1 LRQSLTLCLGV
12 PYDIVQTNKKGEY
25 NICVALD
32 FVDVDGI
39 VVIVDVAVAVTT
51 VVVDA
56 AATVDALAAAV
67 TADAAAAMTVAVA
80 VTTVVVDAAVVA
92 LVVEETTAVA
102 AAMISVQA
110 PDARH
115 TGKASAMAIGK
126 ASTMQPG
133 AIQAAAAPPPARPED
148 LVQLSPKTAAA
159 VTTNRNWQI
168 TGIRN
173 RTSYEALFCI
183 FSVLHLLCFT
193 HSFFPNHLY
202 ITDNH

>member
-1 LRQSLTLCLGV
+1 MRQSLTLCLSV

-25 NICVALD
+25 NICVALE

-39 VVIVDVAVAVTT
+39 VVIVDVATT
-51 VVVDA
+51 VVAAAAITVVAAVDVAVDVAAA
-56 AATVDALAAAV
+56 AATAVAAADAAV
-67 TADAAAAMTVAVA
+67 IADAAAAT
-80 VTTVVVDAAVVA
+80 
-92 LVVEETTAVA
+92 A
-102 AAMISVQA
+102 AADMISVRA
-110 PDARH
+110 PGARH
-115 TGKASAMAIGK
+115 IGKASAMAIGK

-159 VTTNRNWQI
+159 VTTNRNWQT

>member
-1 LRQSLTLCLGV
+1 MRQSLTLCLGV

-51 VVVDA
+51 VAVD
-56 AATVDALAAAV
+56 AAV
-67 TADAAAAMTVAVA
+67 TADAA
-80 VTTVVVDAAVVA
+80 VVA
-92 LVVEETTAVA
+92 LAVEETTAVA

-159 VTTNRNWQI
+159 VTTNRNWQT

-173 RTSYEALFCI
+173 RASYEALSDCRQTGFGLCI
-183 FSVLHLLCFT
+183 PKPV
-193 HSFFPNHLY
+193 FFY
-202 ITDNH
+202 

>member
-1 LRQSLTLCLGV
+1 M
-12 PYDIVQTNKKGEY
+12 
-25 NICVALD
+25 
-32 FVDVDGI
+32 DGI

-80 VTTVVVDAAVVA
+80 VDAAVTADAAVVA

-102 AAMISVQA
+102 AAMISV
-110 PDARH
+110 H
-115 TGKASAMAIGK
+115 TGKASAMAIEK

-159 VTTNRNWQI
+159 VTTNRNWQT

-183 FSVLHLLCFT
+183 CSFLHTLSFLITYTSQTTIDNLPFSG
-193 HSFFPNHLY
+193 
-202 ITDNH
+202 I

>member
-1 LRQSLTLCLGV
+1 MRQSLTLCLGV

-56 AATVDALAAAV
+56 AATVAALAAAV

-80 VTTVVVDAAVVA
+80 VDAAVTADAAVVA
-92 LVVEETTAVA
+92 PAVEETTAVA

-115 TGKASAMAIGK
+115 TGK

-159 VTTNRNWQI
+159 VTTNRNWQT

-173 RTSYEALFCI
+173 RASYEALFCI
-183 FSVLHLLCFT
+183 FSVLHLLFFT

-202 ITDNH
+202 ITDDH

>member
-1 LRQSLTLCLGV
+1 MRQSLTLCLSV

-25 NICVALD
+25 NICVALE

-39 VVIVDVAVAVTT
+39 VVIVDVATT
-51 VVVDA
+51 VVAAAAITVVAAVDVAVDVAAA
-56 AATVDALAAAV
+56 AATAVAAADAAV
-67 TADAAAAMTVAVA
+67 IADAAAAT
-80 VTTVVVDAAVVA
+80 
-92 LVVEETTAVA
+92 A
-102 AAMISVQA
+102 AADMISVRA
-110 PDARH
+110 PGARH
-115 TGKASAMAIGK
+115 IGKASAMAIGK

-159 VTTNRNWQI
+159 VTTNRNWQT

-173 RTSYEALFCI
+173 RASYEALFCI
-183 FSVLHLLCFT
+183 FSVLHLLCFK

>member
-1 LRQSLTLCLGV
+1 MRQSLTLCLGV

-67 TADAAAAMTVAVA
+67 TADAAAAMTVAVDAA
-80 VTTVVVDAAVVA
+80 VTADAAVVA

-159 VTTNRNWQI
+159 VTTNRNWQT

-173 RTSYEALFCI
+173 RASYEALFCI
-183 FSVLHLLCFT
+183 FSVLHLLFFT

>member
-1 LRQSLTLCLGV
+1 M
-12 PYDIVQTNKKGEY
+12 
-25 NICVALD
+25 
-32 FVDVDGI
+32 DGI

-67 TADAAAAMTVAVA
+67 TADAAVIA
-80 VTTVVVDAAVVA
+80 DAAA
-92 LVVEETTAVA
+92 ATA
-102 AAMISVQA
+102 AADMISVRA
-110 PDARH
+110 PGARH
-115 TGKASAMAIGK
+115 IGKASAMAIGK

-159 VTTNRNWQI
+159 VTTNRNWQT

-183 FSVLHLLCFT
+183 FSVLHLLCFK

>member
-1 LRQSLTLCLGV
+1 
-12 PYDIVQTNKKGEY
+12 
-25 NICVALD
+25 
-32 FVDVDGI
+32 
-39 VVIVDVAVAVTT
+39 
-51 VVVDA
+51 
-56 AATVDALAAAV
+56 
-67 TADAAAAMTVAVA
+67 M
-80 VTTVVVDAAVVA
+80 
-92 LVVEETTAVA
+92 EETTAVA

-159 VTTNRNWQI
+159 VTTNRNWQT

-173 RTSYEALFCI
+173 RASYEALSDCRQTGFGLCI
-183 FSVLHLLCFT
+183 PKPV
-193 HSFFPNHLY
+193 FFY
-202 ITDNH
+202 

>member
-1 LRQSLTLCLGV
+1 MRQSLTLCLGV

-56 AATVDALAAAV
+56 AAV

-80 VTTVVVDAAVVA
+80 VDAAVTADAAVVA

-159 VTTNRNWQI
+159 VTTNRNWQT

-183 FSVLHLLCFT
+183 CSFLHTLSFLITSTSQTTIDNLPFSG
-193 HSFFPNHLY
+193 
-202 ITDNH
+202 I

>member
-1 LRQSLTLCLGV
+1 MDADAKDATDSAGT
-12 PYDIVQTNKKGEY
+12 
-25 NICVALD
+25 
-32 FVDVDGI
+32 VDAAD
-39 VVIVDVAVAVTT
+39 A
-51 VVVDA
+51 VVDA
-56 AATVDALAAAV
+56 V
-67 TADAAAAMTVAVA
+67 TA
-80 VTTVVVDAAVVA
+80 DAAVVA

-159 VTTNRNWQI
+159 VTTNRNWQT

-173 RTSYEALFCI
+173 RASYEALFCI
-183 FSVLHLLCFT
+183 FSVLHLLFFT